1 MIINIGVKL
10 SLLVWTNVILIIAVI
25 DSNNTGCNTGKVVVM
40 LKILI
45 LFYGEELRV
54 ALSII

>member
-25 DSNNTGCNTGKVVVM
+25 DMIVIIRDIIPVK
-40 LKILI
+40 L
-45 LFYGEELRV
+45 
-54 ALSII
+54 LSC

>member
-25 DSNNTGCNTGKVVVM
+25 DMIVIIRDVIPVK
-40 LKILI
+40 L
-45 LFYGEELRV
+45 
-54 ALSII
+54 LSC